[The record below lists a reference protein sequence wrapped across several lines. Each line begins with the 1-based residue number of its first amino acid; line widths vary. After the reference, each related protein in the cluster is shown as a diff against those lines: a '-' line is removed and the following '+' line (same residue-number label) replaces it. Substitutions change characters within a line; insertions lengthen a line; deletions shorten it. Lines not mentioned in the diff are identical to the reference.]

1 MLMTIRLSTRRY
13 AVSGRLQSYIG
24 PRQGTYQGLYRLVI

>member
-24 PRQGTYQGLYRLVI
+24 PEARDVSGLI